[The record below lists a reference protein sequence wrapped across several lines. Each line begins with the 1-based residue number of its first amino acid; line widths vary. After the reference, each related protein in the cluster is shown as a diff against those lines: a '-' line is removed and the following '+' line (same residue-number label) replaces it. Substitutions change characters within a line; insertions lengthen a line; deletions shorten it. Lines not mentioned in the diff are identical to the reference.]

1 MSMKNLAQINQD
13 WHGKHIHFIGIGGS
27 GMSGIARIMIAR
39 GAQVSG
45 SDIHDSASL
54 TGLRNLGITVFVGH
68 KAENISGADF
78 IVRSSAIPES
88 NVEIQAA
95 QSLSIPIKERAE
107 ALAELMQGS
116 RSIAVAGT
124 HGKTT
129 TTSMLTVALQHCGF
143 DPSFSI
149 GATVRNSG
157 TNAHQG
163 SGDVFVVEAD
173 ESDGSFI
180 HYHPLGAIITNIEL
194 DHVDNFIDLNAIDHV
209 FEEFVN
215 TIKPNGFLVAC
226 IDDVGVQR
234 LISSLRE
241 KDGQLPQIV
250 TYGEDINADLKLD
263 RIFVS
268 HKSALARVT
277 YKGRILGEMELA
289 ITGRHNL
296 FNAAAAL
303 AVAISLGA
311 PAQEVIAGLAL
322 FTGARR
328 RFEVKG
334 KVNGVTVID
343 DYGHHPTEIRATLQT
358 ARIYAQTGRV
368 IAIFQPHR
376 YSRTQAFAAEF
387 AAALEL
393 SDHTYLLEVYPASEK
408 PIPGVTSSLIASHM
422 KSNQVTYE
430 PSMPTVVEM
439 VAALAQPGDL
449 ILTLGAG
456 DVSALGKLII
466 DSLEEQSSGQ
476 Q

>member
-1 MSMKNLAQINQD
+1 MTKAQKRD
-13 WHGKHIHFIGIGGS
+13 WSQLHIHFVGIGGS
-27 GMSGIARIMIAR
+27 GMSGIARILIAR

-54 TGLRNLGITVFVGH
+54 AGLRNLGIQTFVGH
-68 KAENISGADF
+68 SPENIVGANYL
-78 IVRSSAIPES
+78 VRSSAIPDS

-95 QSLSIPIKERAE
+95 KQKSIPIKERAQ
-107 ALAELMQGS
+107 ALAELMEDS

-129 TTSMLTVALQHCGF
+129 TTSMLTVALQHCGL
-143 DPSFSI
+143 DPSFAI

-180 HYHPLGAIITNIEL
+180 AYKPLGAIITNIEL
-194 DHVDNFIDLNAIDHV
+194 DHVDNFVDLMEIDELFAR
-209 FEEFVN
+209 FTK
-215 TIKPNGFLVAC
+215 TIKPEGFLVAC
-226 IDDVGVQR
+226 IDDPGVRR
-234 LISSLRE
+234 LIKRSKARDE
-241 KDGQLPQIV
+241 VMPQLI
-250 TYGEDINADLKLD
+250 TYGEDAEADLKLD

-268 HKSALARVT
+268 QKNAIARVT

-303 AVAISLGA
+303 AVAINLGA
-311 PAQEVIAGLAL
+311 PAQEILAGLKL

-334 KVNGVTVID
+334 NVNGVVVID
-343 DYGHHPTEIRATLQT
+343 DYGHHPTEIRATLET

-368 IAIFQPHR
+368 FTVFQPHR
-376 YSRTQAFAAEF
+376 YSRTQAFAVEF
-387 AAALEL
+387 AGSL
-393 SDHTYLLEVYPASEK
+393 SLADHTYLLEVYPASEK
-408 PIPGVTSSLIASHM
+408 PIPGVTAALIAKEMNSD
-422 KSNQVTYE
+422 QVTYE
-430 PSMPTVVEM
+430 PSMPLVVEA
-439 VAALAQPGDL
+439 VARAAKPGDV
-449 ILTLGAG
+449 IITLGAG
-456 DVSALGKLII
+456 DVSSLGKLII
-466 DSLEEQSSGQ
+466 ATLEELAAEE
-476 Q
+476 